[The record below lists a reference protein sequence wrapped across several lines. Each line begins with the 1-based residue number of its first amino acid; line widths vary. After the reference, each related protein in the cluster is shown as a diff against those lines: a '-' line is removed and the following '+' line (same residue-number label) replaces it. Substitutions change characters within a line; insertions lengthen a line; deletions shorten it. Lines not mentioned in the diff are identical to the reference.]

1 MSHPNG
7 VTGLDRATA
16 VHPDGSVALREAS
29 LFAEPGELLAVLG
42 PSGSGKSSLLRAIAG
57 LLPLRSGRVLLDGE
71 ETIEPPARRGVA
83 MVFEDSHLIPF
94 LDVARNMSFPL
105 DLAHVPADESRA
117 RVAEHARGLR
127 LTRLLPRKPATL
139 SHGERARVGIGRAL
153 VRVPRV
159 FLLDEP
165 LAHFDAG
172 ERIRM
177 RHHLSDVVRNA
188 AVTTFYVTHD
198 QSEALAIGDRVAV
211 LNDGAV
217 EQVAAP
223 RQLYDEPA
231 NVFVADFVGAAPI
244 ALLPAQVVVSGGMA
258 GYRVGARTL
267 PTWSALPVA
276 LAGYRDR
283 AVLLGLRPEDV
294 HEQPRPDHGTLT
306 GVVTRVELT
315 GPHAMV
321 SVQVGPDRLTARFS
335 GRTAVRPGETVT
347 VGIDAARMHVFDPVT
362 RLALVHSHVD

>member
-1 MSHPNG
+1 MSQPNG

-57 LLPLRSGRVLLDGE
+57 LLPLRSGRVVLDGE
-71 ETIEPPARRGVA
+71 EAVEPIGKRGVA
-83 MVFEDSHLIPF
+83 MVFEDNHLIPF
-94 LDVARNMSFPL
+94 LDVARNISFPL
-105 DLAHVPADESRA
+105 DLAHVPPQETRA

-139 SHGERARVGIGRAL
+139 SHGEKARVGIGRAL

-188 AVTTFYVTHD
+188 GVTTFYVTHD

-217 EQVAAP
+217 VQVASP
-223 RQLYDEPA
+223 RQLYDEPV
-231 NVFVADFVGAAPI
+231 NTFVADFVGAAPI
-244 ALLPAQVVVSGGMA
+244 GLLPARVVVSGGIA

-267 PTWSALPVA
+267 PTWSALPAA
-276 LAGYRDR
+276 LASYRDGP
-283 AVLLGLRPEDV
+283 VLLGVRPEDV
-294 HEQPRPDHGTLT
+294 YEYPLPEHGTLA
-306 GVVTRVELT
+306 GLVARVELT
-315 GPHAMV
+315 GPHALV
-321 SVQVGPDRLTARFS
+321 SVQVGYDRLTARFG
-335 GRTAVRPGETVT
+335 GRTSVRPGDPVT
-347 VGIDAARMHVFDPVT
+347 VGIDAARMHVFDSVT
-362 RLALVHSHVD
+362 QRALVHPAAG